1 MVGNTALTGA
11 LLSLLDRGALDAME
25 TLRSRIEVIELN
37 LQPNFE
43 DRYIDHL
50 SLPD

>member
-1 MVGNTALTGA
+1 LQDME
-11 LLSLLDRGALDAME
+11 SLR
-25 TLRSRIEVIELN
+25 TRIEVIELN

-50 SLPD
+50 SLP